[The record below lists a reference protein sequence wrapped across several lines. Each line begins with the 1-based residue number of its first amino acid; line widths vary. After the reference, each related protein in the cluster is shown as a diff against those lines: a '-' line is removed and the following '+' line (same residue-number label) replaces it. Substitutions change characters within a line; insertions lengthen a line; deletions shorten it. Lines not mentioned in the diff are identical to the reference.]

1 MRIAK
6 PMLLVSTP
14 VGVAFGI
21 HEAWKVGAWLGILML
36 LLLGIVS
43 AFFWITVRR
52 IRADRDH
59 ARVES
64 RPDDSG

>member
-1 MRIAK
+1 
-6 PMLLVSTP
+6 
-14 VGVAFGI
+14 
-21 HEAWKVGAWLGILML
+21 ML